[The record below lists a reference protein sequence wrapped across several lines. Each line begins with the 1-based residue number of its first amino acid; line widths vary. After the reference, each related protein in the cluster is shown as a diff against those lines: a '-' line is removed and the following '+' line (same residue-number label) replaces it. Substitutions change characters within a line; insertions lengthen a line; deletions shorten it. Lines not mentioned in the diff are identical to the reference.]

1 MYFTFFH
8 HTVCTGIQQVRPV
21 SASALSTLTQ
31 SGAIRTAVPRAG
43 TITVQ
48 RQKSPLQ
55 QGAVRIIQQGTGASG
70 ATQVINLGSGA
81 NIMSG
86 TKTITVSYLPSR
98 CFCHHFRF
106 FRVDIQ
112 ELIFFVLH
120 IGHPYSLLHNTYC
133 TTYPMIGCLGFTKIW
148 LNTLR
153 VTLIGFFPLLLNRP
167 RQDKVVR

>member
-1 MYFTFFH
+1 MQQFIAFIQTEEVKYVLDSVCILWFFH
-8 HTVCTGIQQVRPV
+8 YSVYPGIQQVRPV

-86 TKTITVSYLPSR
+86 TKTITVSYLPSQR
-98 CFCHHFRF
+98 FYLHFIF
-106 FRVDIQ
+106 FWVDMQ
-112 ELIFFVLH
+112 EFFFLAHWALIFIVLEH
-120 IGHPYSLLHNTYC
+120 LLYYS
-133 TTYPMIGCLGFTKIW
+133 
-148 LNTLR
+148 
-153 VTLIGFFPLLLNRP
+153 
-167 RQDKVVR
+167 

>member
-1 MYFTFFH
+1 M
-8 HTVCTGIQQVRPV
+8 

-48 RQKSPLQ
+48 RQKSPIQ

-86 TKTITVSYLPSR
+86 TKTITVSHLS
-98 CFCHHFRF
+98 
-106 FRVDIQ
+106 
-112 ELIFFVLH
+112 
-120 IGHPYSLLHNTYC
+120 STS
-133 TTYPMIGCLGFTKIW
+133 
-148 LNTLR
+148 
-153 VTLIGFFPLLLNRP
+153 VTLWIVNLFVYIFDLYPFRIKLKSTLAGPMKGVFQTPDIGLFLSPPVQVARWALMCHCLSVCLW
-167 RQDKVVR
+167 